1 MLMGCKQLDDRFS
14 TYATIG
20 TKVLEM
26 LNANALLKQATLD
39 ALNGDTKQLDMANA
53 AKNINNLR
61 VEAMPLY
68 EKMLNQ
74 FAQTVEKRT
83 WDKVTGEEKMK
94 TDDAILGSRED
105 LAKVTQLFSIEVDM
119 NAGNFNLQTTEYAQN
134 GVVGKYNEELQKS
147 GRLYSLL
154 TDPNRVEKL
163 KDPMTMKNLFVQ
175 AATELKLFDQQSG
188 PEKNVVNDL
197 ENKPKEL
204 AQNPLTN

>member
-1 MLMGCKQLDDRFS
+1 
-14 TYATIG
+14 
-20 TKVLEM
+20 
-26 LNANALLKQATLD
+26 
-39 ALNGDTKQLDMANA
+39 
-53 AKNINNLR
+53 
-61 VEAMPLY
+61 MPPSVSY
-68 EKMLNQ
+68 SET
-74 FAQTVEKRT
+74 TVEKRT

-94 TDDAILGSRED
+94 TDDAIIGNKTD

-134 GVVGKYNEELQKS
+134 RVVEEYNEALQKS
-147 GRLYSLL
+147 DSLYSLM

-163 KDPMTMKNLFVQ
+163 KDPMAMKNLFVQ
-175 AATELKLFDQQSG
+175 AAAERKLFDQQSG